1 VDATLHIFSSSFPCV
16 AAPDRPFVEP
26 ELYRL
31 SKYFERII
39 YYPYHVRET
48 FIELPDGVSVD
59 ASFSRLRLW
68 RIMNP
73 ANWAG
78 VARSQEFRNEW
89 ANQKADARRVIM
101 GGLTISAVTRWVRRR
116 RKSFG
121 RSGLFYTCSL
131 SPVTLGLCKGLAP
144 RSEHRVISRCT
155 GGDVREDQHDTNYIP
170 YKNASLIEIDH
181 IYPVSTHLSD
191 FLTDQNP
198 QLKSKTTV
206 SRNGVPPAGFEA
218 RISEDGVRRIIS
230 CGRMVSLK
238 RYSLLARALVQM
250 AASRPE
256 VRFCWK
262 HMLLGEMDE
271 SVRRL
276 LDEKSPPNLSTEFV
290 VGVRNVV
297 SYYKDLKIDLFV
309 HVSRSEGFGVAV
321 AEALSCGI
329 PVFATNSGGVSDM
342 VDDSVGRLAD
352 NDLDSGSLANEL
364 WALLEEP
371 ALLAGKKKAALERWR
386 TIANAEVNYDAF
398 ARILAEWQG
407 A

>member
-1 VDATLHIFSSSFPCV
+1 LG
-16 AAPDRPFVEP
+16 
-26 ELYRL
+26 
-31 SKYFERII
+31 KYFKRII
-39 YYPYHVRET
+39 YYPYHVRGSL
-48 FIELPDGVSVD
+48 IDLPEGVSVD
-59 ASFSRLRLW
+59 VSFSRLRLR
-68 RIMNP
+68 RILNP
-73 ANWAG
+73 ANWA
-78 VARSQEFRNEW
+78 AMAWNQDFRNEW
-89 ANQKADARRVIM
+89 ANQKADAGRVVM
-101 GGLTISAVTRWVRRR
+101 GGLTIGAVARWVRRR
-116 RKSFG
+116 SKNFCQ
-121 RSGLFYTCSL
+121 SGLFYTCSL
-131 SPVTLGLCKGLAP
+131 SPITLGLYRGLVAQ
-144 RSEHRVISRCT
+144 RGQRVISRCT

-170 YKNASLIEIDH
+170 YKNASLSEIDH
-181 IYPVSTHLSD
+181 IFPVSKNLNE
-191 FLTDQNP
+191 FLTGQNP
-198 QLKSKTTV
+198 QLKNKSTV
-206 SRNGVPPAGFEA
+206 SRNGVPPAGFVA
-218 RISEDGVRRIIS
+218 RISDDGVRRIVS

-238 RYSLLARALVQM
+238 RYNLLARALVQL
-250 AASRPE
+250 AARKPG

-262 HMLLGEMDE
+262 HMLPGEMDE

-276 LDEKSPPNLSTEFV
+276 LDEKAPPNLSTEFV

-297 SYYKDLKIDLFV
+297 SYYKELKIDLFV

-352 NDLDSGSLANEL
+352 NDLDSGSLATEL

-386 TIANAEVNYDAF
+386 TVANAEVNYDAF